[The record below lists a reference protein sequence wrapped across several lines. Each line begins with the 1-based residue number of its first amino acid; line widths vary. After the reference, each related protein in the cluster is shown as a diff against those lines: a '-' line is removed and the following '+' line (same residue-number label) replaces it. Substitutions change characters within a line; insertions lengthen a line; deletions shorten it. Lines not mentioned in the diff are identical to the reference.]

1 MNGLRLVLDRV
12 RDSPQ
17 RRQNSILIEP
27 SSRAMPSVRVRR
39 SVVDYTALPDG
50 TARSGDRPRR
60 GLTGLFQ
67 RTHSPDPL
75 PPTRNEETQGRPRAL
90 TSESQ
95 RVAERERPTS
105 IVHQYCTQ
113 GRRASV
119 SRPRQNSRPLAE
131 IARPTSPTDTAGGKE
146 RSPVIRPGSVV
157 SHGQEGLSLD
167 LVMEPA
173 DMRGA
178 VGSALSLHSRE
189 NVPPGSTLTEPDLH
203 HHDDVVEHLSV
214 IDNHISTVSNLSNVS
229 NTIIIPNLPI
239 YNRRPVVTLPTLAED
254 DGAAEKGKSTKDNLD
269 RHVEDVLTNRRKI
282 KRALTGFWD
291 YVKTPMGFI
300 SFVYGFLCA
309 FWGAAIVIFL
319 VKIINLHN
327 ADRQGFWVE
336 ISSQIENALFTV
348 TGVGL
353 IPWRVIDTYR
363 IAKIWHYRQVTRRL
377 RRNAKLPALIDG
389 NDLPDPVYN
398 PNYVHVLSEKQ
409 QEDLH
414 YQQQKFMASQTW
426 YRPHETETH
435 KAFPIKTALFICLY
449 IDFNSV
455 FQCMLCGC
463 MWGLNRFERPAWTT
477 GTLIPA
483 SFLCGIAAGVLIWRG
498 GNQTK
503 KVKEVEQRLREALD
517 LESQGI
523 GIAGYTSAH
532 DQPTGEEFAVI
543 TRPGEPVDC
552 SNGVPTNPSGVGGS
566 VGTAG
571 SVGNAALNAV
581 RTPIGHLANRDPAVL
596 VPAAPQP
603 VVSGVSPHPGLVE
616 REPRA
621 TSVKSLSSDDGT
633 MEGSGKMTESANSL
647 GKAPQAG
654 NPSENGGTSTAPVTP
669 VVGADKLPLL
679 DQKRR

>member
-1 MNGLRLVLDRV
+1 
-12 RDSPQ
+12 
-17 RRQNSILIEP
+17 
-27 SSRAMPSVRVRR
+27 MPSVRVRR
-39 SVVDYTALPDG
+39 SDADYSVLPEG
-50 TARSGDRPRR
+50 AARSEDRPKRK
-60 GLTGLFQ
+60 LTALFQ
-67 RTHSPDPL
+67 RTQSPERI
-75 PPTRNEETQGRPRAL
+75 PPPSNEGVQGRGRASTGASL
-90 TSESQ
+90 G
-95 RVAERERPTS
+95 AAGKPTS
-105 IVHQYCTQ
+105 VVHQCCTQ
-113 GRRASV
+113 GRQGSG
-119 SRPRQNSRPLAE
+119 SRSRQNSRPLAE
-131 IARPTSPTDTAGGKE
+131 VLRPTSPTGLKDKE
-146 RSPVIRPGSVV
+146 RSPAVRPSSVV
-157 SHGQEGLSLD
+157 SHGHGVSLD
-167 LVMEPA
+167 LVMEPE
-173 DMRGA
+173 DMRGV
-178 VGSALSLHSRE
+178 VGSALSL
-189 NVPPGSTLTEPDLH
+189 PPASALTEPERH

-229 NTIIIPNLPI
+229 NSIIIPNLPI

-254 DGAAEKGKSTKDNLD
+254 DTGAEKGKAPKDNLD

-282 KRALTGFWD
+282 RRALNGFWE
-291 YVKTPMGFI
+291 YITTPMGFI

-319 VKIINLHN
+319 AKIINLHN
-327 ADRQGFWVE
+327 KDRQDFWVE

-377 RRNAKLPALIDG
+377 RRQAKLPALIDG
-389 NDLPDPVYN
+389 NDLPDPTYN
-398 PNYVHVLSEKQ
+398 PNYVHVLSERQ
-409 QEDLH
+409 QKDLH

-463 MWGLNRFERPAWTT
+463 MWGLNRFQRPAWTT

-517 LESQGI
+517 MESRGVGI
-523 GIAGYTSAH
+523 GGYTSAY

-543 TRPGEPVDC
+543 TRPTDPTTSSSPAPV
-552 SNGVPTNPSGVGGS
+552 SPGAVGP
-566 VGTAG
+566 VGTVG
-571 SVGNAALNAV
+571 SIGNAALNAV
-581 RTPIGHLANRDPAVL
+581 PTPVGQIANRDPAVS

-603 VVSGVSPHPGLVE
+603 IVSGLSPHPGLVE
-616 REPRA
+616 HSPRA
-621 TSVKSLSSDDGT
+621 TSVRSLSSEDGT
-633 MEGSGKMTESANSL
+633 MEDDGKMTESFLKSPL
-647 GKAPQAG
+647 GN
-654 NPSENGGTSTAPVTP
+654 NPSENGGGTSTAPVTP

-679 DQKRR
+679 NQERR

>member
-1 MNGLRLVLDRV
+1 
-12 RDSPQ
+12 
-17 RRQNSILIEP
+17 
-27 SSRAMPSVRVRR
+27 MP
-39 SVVDYTALPDG
+39 A
-50 TARSGDRPRR
+50 
-60 GLTGLFQ
+60 
-67 RTHSPDPL
+67 
-75 PPTRNEETQGRPRAL
+75 
-90 TSESQ
+90 
-95 RVAERERPTS
+95 
-105 IVHQYCTQ
+105 
-113 GRRASV
+113 
-119 SRPRQNSRPLAE
+119 
-131 IARPTSPTDTAGGKE
+131 SPTNTVGEKE
-146 RSPVIRPGSVV
+146 RSHGIRPASVV
-157 SHGQEGLSLD
+157 SRGQEGLSLD
-167 LVMEPA
+167 LVMEPE

-178 VGSALSLHSRE
+178 VGSALSLHSRD
-189 NVPPGSTLTEPDLH
+189 NLPPGSTLTEPELH

-254 DGAAEKGKSTKDNLD
+254 DGTAEKGKSAKDNLD

-291 YVKTPMGFI
+291 YIKTPMGFI

-327 ADRQGFWVE
+327 EDRQGFWVE

-348 TGVGL
+348 TGIGL

-398 PNYVHVLSEKQ
+398 PNYVHVLSDKQ

-435 KAFPIKTALFICLY
+435 KAFPIKTALFICLF

-517 LESQGI
+517 MESQGV

-543 TRPGEPVDC
+543 TRPGEPIGSSSDTPV
-552 SNGVPTNPSGVGGS
+552 NPSGVGGS

-581 RTPIGHLANRDPAVL
+581 RTPIGHLANRDPAVS

-621 TSVKSLSSDDGT
+621 TSVRSLGSEDGT
-633 MEGSGKMTESANSL
+633 MEGSGKMSESMNSL
-647 GKAPQAG
+647 GKPPQG
-654 NPSENGGTSTAPVTP
+654 ENPSENGGGTSTAPVTP

-679 DQKRR
+679 NQEKR

>member
-1 MNGLRLVLDRV
+1 MERLRLALDRV
-12 RDSPQ
+12 QTATR
-17 RRQNSILIEP
+17 RRQNSVVIEL
-27 SSRAMPSVRVRR
+27 SSPAMPSVRVRR
-39 SVVDYTALPDG
+39 SEADYTALPEG
-50 TARSGDRPRR
+50 SVRPESRPRR

-67 RTHSPDPL
+67 NTHSPEPL
-75 PPTRNEETQGRPRAL
+75 PQANNEGAQGRPRAL
-90 TSESQ
+90 TSASQ
-95 RVAERERPTS
+95 KAAERPTS
-105 IVHQYCTQ
+105 VVHQYCTQ

-119 SRPRQNSRPLAE
+119 ARARQNSQPLAE
-131 IARPTSPTDTAGGKE
+131 VLRPTSPTGTTRDKE

-157 SHGQEGLSLD
+157 SHGREGVSLD
-167 LVMEPA
+167 LVMDPE

-178 VGSALSLHSRE
+178 VGSALSLHSGGS
-189 NVPPGSTLTEPDLH
+189 VPPGSTLTEPDLH

-229 NTIIIPNLPI
+229 NSIIIPNLPI
-239 YNRRPVVTLPTLAED
+239 YNRRPIVTLPTLAED
-254 DGAAEKGKSTKDNLD
+254 DTAAEKGKVPKDKLD
-269 RHVEDVLTNRRKI
+269 QHVEDVLTNRRKV
-282 KRALTGFWD
+282 KRALTGFWG
-291 YVKTPMGFI
+291 YIKTPMGFI

-319 VKIINLHN
+319 AKIINLHN
-327 ADRQGFWVE
+327 EDRQGFWVE
-336 ISSQIENALFTV
+336 VSSQIEN
-348 TGVGL
+348 G
-353 IPWRVIDTYR
+353 

-377 RRNAKLPALIDG
+377 RRKAELPALIDG
-389 NDLPDPVYN
+389 NDLPDPIYN
-398 PNYVHVLSEKQ
+398 PNYVHVLSDRQ

-463 MWGLNRFERPAWTT
+463 MWSMNRFERPAWTT

-517 LESQGI
+517 MESQGI
-523 GIAGYTSAH
+523 GIAGYTGAH

-543 TRPGEPVDC
+543 ARPQEPPTS
-552 SNGVPTNPSGVGGS
+552 SNRAPVSPSGVGGS
-566 VGTAG
+566 LGTAG

-581 RTPIGHLANRDPAVL
+581 RTPIGQIANRDPAVL

-603 VVSGVSPHPGLVE
+603 VVSGISPHPGLVD
-616 REPRA
+616 RAPRA
-621 TSVKSLSSDDGT
+621 ASVRSLTSEDGT
-633 MEGSGKMTESANSL
+633 MEDGSRMTE
-647 GKAPQAG
+647 
-654 NPSENGGTSTAPVTP
+654 
-669 VVGADKLPLL
+669 
-679 DQKRR
+679 

>member
-1 MNGLRLVLDRV
+1 MERLRLALDHAQAAT
-12 RDSPQ
+12 Q
-17 RRQNSILIEP
+17 RRQNSVVIEP
-27 SSRAMPSVRVRR
+27 SSPSMPSVRVKR
-39 SVVDYTALPDG
+39 SEADYSVLPEG
-50 TARSGDRPRR
+50 TVQLQGRPRR

-67 RTHSPDPL
+67 RAQSPERA
-75 PPTRNEETQGRPRAL
+75 PPPNNEATQSRPRAL
-90 TSESQ
+90 TSTSQ
-95 RVAERERPTS
+95 RAAEKPTS
-105 IVHQYCTQ
+105 VVHQYCTQ
-113 GRRASV
+113 GRRGSV
-119 SRPRQNSRPLAE
+119 TRPRQNSRPLAE
-131 IARPTSPTDTAGGKE
+131 VLRPTSPADTSRDKE

-157 SHGQEGLSLD
+157 SHGHGVSLD
-167 LVMEPA
+167 LVMEPE

-178 VGSALSLHSRE
+178 VGSALSLHTGE
-189 NVPPGSTLTEPDLH
+189 GVPPGSTLTEPERH

-254 DGAAEKGKSTKDNLD
+254 DSAEKGKTLKDNLD

-282 KRALTGFWD
+282 RRALSGFWG
-291 YVKTPMGFI
+291 YITTPMGFV

-319 VKIINLHN
+319 AKIINLHN
-327 ADRQGFWVE
+327 EDRQGFWVE

-377 RRNAKLPALIDG
+377 RRKAKLPALIDG

-398 PNYVHVLSEKQ
+398 PNYVHVLSDRQ

-463 MWGLNRFERPAWTT
+463 MWSMNRFERPAWTT

-503 KVKEVEQRLREALD
+503 KVKEVEERLREALD
-517 LESQGI
+517 IESRGVGI
-523 GIAGYTSAH
+523 GGYTSAH

-543 TRPGEPVDC
+543 TRPAEPAT
-552 SNGVPTNPSGVGGS
+552 SPSHAPTSPSGVGGTL
-566 VGTAG
+566 GTAG

-581 RTPIGHLANRDPAVL
+581 PTPIGQIANRDPAVL

-603 VVSGVSPHPGLVE
+603 IISGISPHPGLVDHT
-616 REPRA
+616 PRA
-621 TSVKSLSSDDGT
+621 TSVRSLSSEDGT
-633 MEGSGKMTESANSL
+633 MEDDGQLTESANSL
-647 GKAPQAG
+647 PKGPQG
-654 NPSENGGTSTAPVTP
+654 NHPDENGGASTAPVTP
-669 VVGADKLPLL
+669 VVGVDKLPLL
-679 DQKRR
+679 NQEKR

>member
-12 RDSPQ
+12 RDSPHS
-17 RRQNSILIEP
+17 RQNSIDLEP
-27 SSRAMPSVRVRR
+27 SSAAMPSVRVRR
-39 SVVDYTALPDG
+39 SVADYSALPESTG
-50 TARSGDRPRR
+50 RSGGKPRR

-75 PPTRNEETQGRPRAL
+75 PPTRNDGAQARPRAL

-95 RVAERERPTS
+95 RGAERDRPTS
-105 IVHQYCTQ
+105 VVQQYCTQ
-113 GRRASV
+113 ARRASV

-131 IARPTSPTDTAGGKE
+131 IARPASPVDIGAGKE
-146 RSPVIRPGSVV
+146 RSPVIATGSVV

-167 LVMEPA
+167 LLAFAGP
-173 DMRGA
+173 
-178 VGSALSLHSRE
+178 HT
-189 NVPPGSTLTEPDLH
+189 PGSTLTEPELH

-239 YNRRPVVTLPTLAED
+239 YNRRPVVTLPTLAEE
-254 DGAAEKGKSTKDNLD
+254 DGTAEKGKATKDNLD

-291 YVKTPMGFI
+291 YVKTP
-300 SFVYGFLCA
+300 

-319 VKIINLHN
+319 AKIINLHN
-327 ADRQGFWVE
+327 EDRQGFWVE
-336 ISSQIENALFTV
+336 ISSQIENGSQHMVMFFWLLTSSDHLDKFAGVALFTV

-398 PNYVHVLSEKQ
+398 PNYVHVLSDRQ
-409 QEDLH
+409 QKDLH

-435 KAFPIKTALFICLY
+435 KAFPIKTALFICLF

-517 LESQGI
+517 MESRGV

-543 TRPGEPVDC
+543 TRPGEAVDSSNNVPV
-552 SNGVPTNPSGVGGS
+552 NPSGVGGS

-596 VPAAPQP
+596 VPARPNP
-603 VVSGVSPHPGLVE
+603 
-616 REPRA
+616 
-621 TSVKSLSSDDGT
+621 SSRVYPLIRDGT
-633 MEGSGKMTESANSL
+633 MEDSEKMTESENSL
-647 GKAPQAG
+647 GKARQGG

-679 DQKRR
+679 DQKRQ